1 MARVIN
7 NWDYTVRN
15 KDNETEHFDVEME
28 EHEVD
33 DALQSKDIFQQLVIV
48 AF

>member
-1 MARVIN
+1 MISN
-7 NWDYTVRN
+7 LDYTVRN
-15 KDNETEHFDVEME
+15 KDNEIEHFAVEME